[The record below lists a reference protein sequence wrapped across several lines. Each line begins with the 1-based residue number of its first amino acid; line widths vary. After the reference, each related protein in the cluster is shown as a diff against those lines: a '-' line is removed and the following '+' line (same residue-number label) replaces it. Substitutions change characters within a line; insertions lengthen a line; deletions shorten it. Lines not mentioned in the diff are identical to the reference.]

1 MAPVD
6 IGKVTGK
13 AELFDCLENLVDI
26 IVDDGSDPGYQVST
40 ILELTGQEPNLIR
53 QGLGVETVT
62 AMIG

>member
-1 MAPVD
+1 
-6 IGKVTGK
+6 
-13 AELFDCLENLVDI
+13 VDI

-62 AMIG
+62 ALIG